1 MEAGQKAKE
10 ILEDLQRID
19 RKLREKNE
27 KIQEKL
33 KKWMW
38 ITLFFKIKCFMTD
51 FYYTN
56 KIFSNYKFIW
66 IIKKKYKSI

>member
-33 KKWMW
+33 KK
-38 ITLFFKIKCFMTD
+38 
-51 FYYTN
+51 
-56 KIFSNYKFIW
+56 
-66 IIKKKYKSI
+66 